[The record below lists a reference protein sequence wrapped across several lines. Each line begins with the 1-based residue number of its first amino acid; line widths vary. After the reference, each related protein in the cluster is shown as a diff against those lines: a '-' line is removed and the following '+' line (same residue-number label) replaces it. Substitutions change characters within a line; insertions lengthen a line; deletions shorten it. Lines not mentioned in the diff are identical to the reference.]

1 MNDKTAPVFV
11 IATANDITALPPEFS
26 RKGRWDELFYVNMPD
41 AADREAIWD
50 VQLRNFKRDPEKFN
64 TAELARITEGFT
76 GAEIAACVAEA
87 ITRAFD
93 EGTEIDDIMLSAAVA
108 DTIPLSKTMAAELEH
123 MQQWARGRCR
133 PAAKQRDAT
142 TGARRVAA

>member
-41 AADREAIWD
+41 AADRESIWN
-50 VQLRNFKRDPEKFN
+50 VQLRNFKRDPDKFD
-64 TAELARITEGFT
+64 TAELARITDGFT
-76 GAEIAACVAEA
+76 GAEIAACVSEA

-93 EGTEIDDIMLSAAVA
+93 EGSEIDDIMLAAAVA

-123 MQQWARGRCR
+123 MQQWAKGRCR
-133 PAAKQRDAT
+133 PASKNRDVSS
-142 TGARRVAA
+142 GARKVAV